1 MIDATNVITSKSLLI
16 LALATLKNIM
26 KGEVIHRKQYID
38 EKSFHRLLPFLNSS
52 LCERPLVMGNI
63 RQEVASVV

>member
-1 MIDATNVITSKSLLI
+1 
-16 LALATLKNIM
+16 M